1 MSTRLHQH
9 KVTSKESPAPEPGA
23 ENELISSLVEG
34 LHSPEDWYTK
44 KRPELVKLWTEILGK
59 LGPDRQDQRWFGD
72 IRRAVIRDRR
82 ETANYTRLE
91 VDLPIEKDFYQNH
104 LLLLPKNQGRGPF
117 PAVVCWTSTT
127 PDYTAPE

>member
-1 MSTRLHQH
+1 MGAALKITAAFTLVVLAFTAAAEDNLSRLHQH

-23 ENELISSLVEG
+23 ENELIPSLVEG

-59 LGPDRQDQRWFGD
+59 LGPDRQDQRWFSD

-82 ETANYTRLE
+82 ETAN
-91 VDLPIEKDFYQNH
+91 
-104 LLLLPKNQGRGPF
+104 
-117 PAVVCWTSTT
+117 
-127 PDYTAPE
+127 